1 MTNFVGSKASLE
13 ANDWLTNEIT
23 SLGLS
28 ICGGVFV
35 DNQSKYKLEFLTS
48 NFNTGYPHYDV
59 KKSFKT
65 DDECN
70 YYLPPGSTGVQ
81 LWRNHHGGNTGKY
94 QLDYCYNQTQMILL
108 NVIFTTINV
117 FQESG

>member
-1 MTNFVGSKASLE
+1 MAHFCGDDAKQE
-13 ANDWLTNEIT
+13 AKKWMKGQIKYHD
-23 SLGLS
+23 LS
-28 ICGGVFV
+28 ICGGIFV
-35 DNQSKYKLEFLTS
+35 ENQSKYKLEFVSS